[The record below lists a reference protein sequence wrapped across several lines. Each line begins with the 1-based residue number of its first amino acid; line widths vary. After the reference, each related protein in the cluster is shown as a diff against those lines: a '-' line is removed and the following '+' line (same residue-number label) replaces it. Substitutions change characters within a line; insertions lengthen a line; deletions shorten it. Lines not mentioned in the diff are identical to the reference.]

1 MKDGKRVLL
10 AGLFAVVSSV
20 VSTVALAQ
28 SGGAGGGGSAGG
40 GNGNGGSGGGNAHSA
55 ATAGMTSGGDPASG
69 TMAKSGKMHKK
80 MARKSATDTTN
91 MPGANASSDTKGQ

>member
-1 MKDGKRVLL
+1 MKDGKRIVL
-10 AGLFAVVSSV
+10 ASLFAI
-20 VSTVALAQ
+20 VSTIALAQ
-28 SGGAGGGGSAGG
+28 SGGAGGGAGG

-91 MPGANASSDTKGQ
+91 MPGADASSDTKGQ

>member
-10 AGLFAVVSSV
+10 AGAFAVVS
-20 VSTVALAQ
+20 TITLAQ
-28 SGGAGGGGSAGG
+28 SGGAGGG
-40 GNGNGGSGGGNAHSA
+40 NGNGGTGGGNAHGA
-55 ATAGMTSGGDPASG
+55 ATAGMSSGGDPASG
-69 TMAKSGKMHKK
+69 TMAKSGKTHKK

>member
-10 AGLFAVVSSV
+10 AGLFAVVS
-20 VSTVALAQ
+20 TVALAQ
-28 SGGAGGGGSAGG
+28 SGGAGGGGAGG

>member
-1 MKDGKRVLL
+1 MKDGKRIVV
-10 AGLFAVVSSV
+10 AGLFAVVS
-20 VSTVALAQ
+20 TIALAQ
-28 SGGAGGGGSAGG
+28 SGGAGGNAGG

-69 TMAKSGKMHKK
+69 TIAKSGKTHKK

-91 MPGANASSDTKGQ
+91 MPGADASSDTKGQ

>member
-1 MKDGKRVLL
+1 MKDGKRMLF
-10 AGLFAVVSSV
+10 AGLFAV

-28 SGGAGGGGSAGG
+28 SGAGGGSGG

-69 TMAKSGKMHKK
+69 TMSKSGKSHKK

-91 MPGANASSDTKGQ
+91 MPGANARSDTKGQ

>member
-1 MKDGKRVLL
+1 MKDGKRILM
-10 AGLFAVVSSV
+10 AGFFAAL
-20 VSTVALAQ
+20 STAALAQ
-28 SGGAGGGGSAGG
+28 SGGGAGG

-55 ATAGMTSGGDPASG
+55 ATAGVTSGGDPASG
-69 TMAKSGKMHKK
+69 TMAKSGKTHKK

>member
-1 MKDGKRVLL
+1 MKDGKRILL
-10 AGLFAVVSSV
+10 AGLFAV

-28 SGGAGGGGSAGG
+28 SGGAGGSSGG
-40 GNGNGGSGGGNAHSA
+40 GNGNGGTGGGNAHSA

-69 TMAKSGKMHKK
+69 TMSKNGTSHKK